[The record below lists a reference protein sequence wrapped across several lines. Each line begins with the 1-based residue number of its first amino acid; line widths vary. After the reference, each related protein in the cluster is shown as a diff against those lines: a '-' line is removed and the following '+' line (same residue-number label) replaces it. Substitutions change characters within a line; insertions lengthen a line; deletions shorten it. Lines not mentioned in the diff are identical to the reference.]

1 MPKKATTTKK
11 KTVAKKSVTKKA
23 ATKKVATKKA
33 AAPEKAAASK
43 PKATKKVASKKTKA
57 AIVETSIIANI
68 DVGFGNAL
76 FIRGNG
82 AGLSWESGTELK
94 NISDSEWS
102 FKTSSASD
110 ELAFKFL
117 LNDEIWSDGADLTIA
132 AGKTSISSPTFS

>member
-33 AAPEKAAASK
+33 AAPK
-43 PKATKKVASKKTKA
+43 PKATKKAASTKTKP
-57 AIVETSIIANI
+57 AIIETSIIANI

-94 NISDSEWS
+94 NISGGEWS
-102 FKTSSASD
+102 FTTSSASD

-117 LNDEIWSDGADLTIA
+117 LNDEIWSDGEDLTVA
-132 AGKTSISSPTFS
+132 AGKTSISSPKFS